1 MPTFTDKL
9 KHAWMAFNGRDRPV
23 EPRDLGVSS
32 GGPSDK
38 PRPRWM
44 NERSIINAVYNRFAV
59 DASSVSIY
67 HVRVDKNGNYRERI
81 DDGLND
87 VLSVE
92 ANIDQSSK
100 AFFRDIFYSMLEDG
114 YIAVVPTKTTTNPN
128 LGDSFEIQS
137 MRRAKIVEWY
147 PRHIKVQMYD
157 EATGLT
163 REMVYLKRS
172 AAIVENP
179 FYSIMNAPNSTLRRL
194 TRKLAILDAIDEQ
207 NGSGK
212 LDMIIQLPYVIKTPA
227 RREEAEKRRTEIERQ
242 LKDSTLGIAYTD
254 GTERI
259 VQLNRPVENN
269 LLKQI
274 EYLTDMLF
282 SQLGITNEI
291 LNGTADEKTMLNYY
305 SRIIEPILDAA
316 VDEFKRK
323 FLTKTARTKG
333 HSIKYF
339 RDPFKLTPVSNLA
352 DIADRL
358 TRNEILSSNEMRA
371 ILGYIPSDDPNADRL
386 MNKNLKPS
394 DYDLRYQQPVYEDQ
408 EQLPME
414 EVQPYAQ

>member
-1 MPTFTDKL
+1 MQL
-9 KHAWMAFNGRDRPV
+9 AG
-23 EPRDLGVSS
+23 
-32 GGPSDK
+32 
-38 PRPRWM
+38 
-44 NERSIINAVYNRFAV
+44 
-59 DASSVSIY
+59 
-67 HVRVDKNGNYRERI
+67 
-81 DDGLND
+81 
-87 VLSVE
+87 
-92 ANIDQSSK
+92 SK
-100 AFFRDIFYSMLEDG
+100 F
-114 YIAVVPTKTTTNPN
+114 
-128 LGDSFEIQS
+128 
-137 MRRAKIVEWY
+137 
-147 PRHIKVQMYD
+147 
-157 EATGLT
+157 
-163 REMVYLKRS
+163 
-172 AAIVENP
+172 
-179 FYSIMNAPNSTLRRL
+179 
-194 TRKLAILDAIDEQ
+194 
-207 NGSGK
+207 
-212 LDMIIQLPYVIKTPA
+212 
-227 RREEAEKRRTEIERQ
+227 
-242 LKDSTLGIAYTD
+242 GIAYTD

-259 VQLNRPVENN
+259 IQLNRPVENN

-394 DYDLRYQQPVYEDQ
+394 DYGMPYEQPIYEDQ